1 LENAT
6 LVDHPLRPNILA
18 EMHARPFV
26 SLATPRT
33 ILRQAFLCEPSSTPI
48 NDLKIFS
55 DWCRQNN
62 LRLPPKET
70 RHHSVKVDSIQL
82 TWERHSEFLTLTWD
96 AAFTKK
102 SHDELLD
109 ASKTHSRKILTGTP
123 TLISAVKLDLVS
135 ADKKGELNIFNFD
148 TESLCISYVEERSAI
163 IMTDFRQDLYGYTR
177 YAVQNAGMNDTAVG
191 ILVRRLL
198 EIETYRCMALLGF
211 EEIKSIAPE
220 IANIEHKLVDLTR
233 DLGSKSDLLATRNT
247 LDAITDIAADLV
259 KLSAASQYRLSAT
272 RAYYELVNAR
282 LNRIDEEAIKG
293 YHKLEEFVARR
304 LGPAMRTCLNMET
317 RFKVAEKKLSRATEL
332 LRTNIDMQMQAQNH
346 QLLETMNNRA
356 LMQYRLQT
364 TVEGLSIAAVSY
376 YVVGLFAYIVKGS
389 ETLANFE
396 ANKVIA
402 LSVPVIAIIVW
413 LGIKGVRAKH
423 ERQD

>member
-1 LENAT
+1 MANTT
-6 LVDHPLRPNILA
+6 LIDHPFRDNILA

-33 ILRQAFLCEPSSTPI
+33 ILRQAFLCAPSSTPQH
-48 NDLKIFS
+48 DLQAFS
-55 DWCRQNN
+55 DWCGQND
-62 LRLPPKET
+62 LRLPPDES
-70 RHHSVKVDSIQL
+70 RHHSVTIDDIQL
-82 TWERHSEFLTLTWD
+82 TWERHSEFVTLTWD
-96 AAFTKK
+96 APFTKK
-102 SHDELLD
+102 SHDALLD
-109 ASKTHSRKILTGTP
+109 ASKTHSPQILTGAP
-123 TLISAVKLDLVS
+123 KLISATKLDLVS
-135 ADKKGELNIFNFD
+135 ADKKGELNIFNFNA
-148 TESLCISYVEERSAI
+148 ESLCISYVDDRSAM

-177 YAVQNAGMNDTAVG
+177 YAVQNDGMNDTAVG

-211 EEIKSIAPE
+211 EEIKSITPQ
-220 IANIEHKLVDLTR
+220 IANIEQKLVELTR
-233 DLGSKSDLLATRNT
+233 DLGSRSDLTTTRKS
-247 LDAITDIAADLV
+247 LDDISDIVADLV

-282 LNRIDEEAIKG
+282 LKRIDEEAIKG
-293 YHKLEEFVARR
+293 YHKVEEFVKRR
-304 LGPAMRTCLNMET
+304 LGPAMRTCLNVEN

-332 LRTNIDMQMQAQNH
+332 LRTNIDIQMQAQNH

-389 ETLANFE
+389 GSLMNFDP
-396 ANKVIA
+396 NKTVA
-402 LSVPVIAIIVW
+402 FSVPVIAISVW
-413 LGIKGVRAKH
+413 LGIKSLRAKLDH
-423 ERQD
+423 